1 MLVKPVI
8 CARSQEQ
15 LELTLLEGGSLGAAL
30 PAPLQAHLSA
40 CPSCTTEAASLQAL
54 ISALQATPAPV
65 VPAHL
70 TARLVP
76 LVVAAAQQGRRQ
88 GALARL
94 LRPVAAFAT
103 AFGVVLATLAAAG
116 SALVVSAALT
126 AGGRT
131 PATEPATQTPAT
143 EAPATQA
150 PATQT
155 PATTPATPAPASEAP
170 AESATPAAT
179 PTPEPADV
187 PRRTPEPVSPDPSEG
202 IDPTAPTEGTSP

>member
-1 MLVKPVI
+1 VEKCSSTQAKVEI
-8 CARSQEQ
+8 A
-15 LELTLLEGGSLGAAL
+15 LLEGGSL
-30 PAPLQAHLSA
+30 PAPLQAHLDT
-40 CPSCTTEAASLQAL
+40 CPSCTAEAASLQTL
-54 ISALQATPAPV
+54 ISALQARPAPV
-65 VPAHL
+65 VPADL

-76 LVVAAAQQGRRQ
+76 VVMAAAQQGRRQ

-131 PATEPATQTPAT
+131 PATQIPASQPAT
-143 EAPATQA
+143 EA

-155 PATTPATPAPASEAP
+155 PATTPATPAPATEAP
-170 AESATPAAT
+170 AETSTPVAT